1 MKTIYNYAFR
11 IVCVYIFALT
21 VFAMTSI
28 EITTNKSDYKIA
40 NANGAK
46 ELESSVIMKLMEH
59 TEEKQEEIIENPS
72 EEIENASQEEVIEIT
87 PEEEVKQEEQQVEEQ
102 QSQNNTYNYVQTI
115 DTSAYPVLQTVS
127 GSLSHYGHDCYGCT
141 SGRTASGYDISNG
154 NIYYTDPTFGS
165 VRIVAAGYEY
175 PMGTILRLTN
185 VESTPIIAIVLDR
198 GGAIGNG
205 KSFTLDLLTESNAKA
220 YQLGTRYGVQIEM
233 LRLGY

>member
-28 EITTNKSDYKIA
+28 EITNNKSEYKIA

-46 ELESSVIMKLMEH
+46 ELESSVIMKLVDH
-59 TEEKQEEIIENPS
+59 TEEKQEEIENPS
-72 EEIENASQEEVIEIT
+72 EEIENTSDEEVVEITSEEESNQEE
-87 PEEEVKQEEQQVEEQ
+87 EQVVVEQ
-102 QSQNNTYNYVQTI
+102 PVQNNTYTYVQTI
-115 DTSAYPVLQTVS
+115 DTSAYPVLQTTT

-154 NIYYTDPTFGS
+154 NIYYTDSTFGS

-175 PMGTILRLTN
+175 PMGSILRLTN

-198 GGAIGNG
+198 GNAIGAG

-233 LRLGY
+233 LRSGY